1 MSLPSVVL
9 ILLVLASVIGGG
21 LGYYGERYR
30 GGIWIGASGLL
41 LIVLIAVLV
50 TERF

>member
-1 MSLPSVVL
+1 MSLAAMVL

-21 LGYYGERYR
+21 LGYYGGRDR

-41 LIVLIAVLV
+41 LLVLIALLV